1 MRQLVALG
9 DQATDQRTG
18 RRADFGGGV
27 DGAERF
33 GAFGALEQH
42 GCEDVDGWDEQRRA
56 NALKDRVAEHQHQ
69 EVGRQGRDEGARA
82 IDEQAQHQAD
92 APAPDRREACCSG
105 DHQRGH
111 REREQRDRG
120 LDAGNVG
127 AQVRGDGLDRD
138 TGAGRREATQELR
151 EDEGDEHARRRGG
164 GRGQSGIGC
173 GSRHQGDVVTSTT

>member
-1 MRQLVALG
+1 MPGGGDLG
-9 DQATDQRTG
+9 NGD
-18 RRADFGGGV
+18 RADGRVRG
-27 DGAERF
+27 DE
-33 GAFGALEQH
+33 H
-42 GCEDVDGWDEQRRA
+42 GR
-56 NALKDRVAEHQHQ
+56 EH
-69 EVGRQGRDEGARA
+69 EGAHA

-92 APAPDRREACCSG
+92 APAPDRRELAAW

-127 AQVRGDGLDRD
+127 AKVRGDGLDRD